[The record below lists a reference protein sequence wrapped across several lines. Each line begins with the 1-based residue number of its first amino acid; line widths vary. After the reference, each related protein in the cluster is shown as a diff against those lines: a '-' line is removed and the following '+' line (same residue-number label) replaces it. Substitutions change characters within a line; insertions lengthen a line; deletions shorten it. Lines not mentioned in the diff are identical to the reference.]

1 MRTSTILFGV
11 ATFVAGVALGFLAS
25 RAMNKQKAEEEPA
38 PAKNDADKETEDKED
53 TEVKPIDPTKPQIHS
68 NGPAKIATPEQPG
81 VDYQAYAKKVEE
93 LGYKPGPGEID
104 IPEETYEE
112 RMDRENKELNE
123 EYEQYEKKKGD
134 KIAVLGSS
142 PIDDEYPDI
151 QYEEST
157 IYYFTMDDLLVDEDG
172 NAIDELE
179 ILGDKLRKFNWYS
192 GDDEEVWVR
201 NGPKKMDYHVV
212 KYHTSYDDFFGEPY
226 KDPDLEDNEV

>member
-1 MRTSTILFGV
+1 MKTSTILFGV
-11 ATFVAGVALGFLAS
+11 ATFAAGVALGFLAS
-25 RAMNKQKAEEEPA
+25 RAIEKQKAEEEPI
-38 PAKNDADKETEDKED
+38 PVKDDVVEKTEDKED
-53 TEVKPIDPTKPQIHS
+53 TEVKPVDPAKPQVHS
-68 NGPAKIATPEQPG
+68 NGPAKIATPENPG

-93 LGYKPGPGEID
+93 LGYKPKPGEID

-112 RMDRENKELNE
+112 RMERENKELNE
-123 EYEQYEKKKGD
+123 EYEQYEKKKGN
-134 KIAVLGSS
+134 KITVLGNS

-157 IYYFTMDDLLVDEDG
+157 IYYFTTDDLLTDEDG

-192 GDDEEVWVR
+192 GDEEEVWVR
-201 NGPKKMDYHVV
+201 NNPKKMDYHVV

-226 KDPDLEDNEV
+226 KDPDLEDDEE